1 MSIRHSPVVLASA
14 TLCFAIALAGCTART
29 PQTGSQPSPTVL
41 PSVNSAGP
49 GQTPSR
55 GASTGASEAAP
66 SSIPEP
72 TTTNTLP
79 PPPEPT
85 KPAPSRA
92 GPLTGES
99 LPVPVGWHRVAR
111 DGGVEEGYLGNG
123 TWIHA
128 RDARYAAHDV
138 ITLGCASVTR
148 DDYTDPTHALE
159 GSYERSGQPGVGLV
173 LQFRTA
179 GEASSYFQL
188 YRSQVAACENASD
201 PVRTKLVSSPTGLI
215 DRRTYPD
222 GQWTE
227 VANSVGPRLVLI
239 LLSDPGHQIS
249 AAAAQQILAQIGS

>member
-1 MSIRHSPVVLASA
+1 M
-14 TLCFAIALAGCTART
+14 
-29 PQTGSQPSPTVL
+29 
-41 PSVNSAGP
+41 
-49 GQTPSR
+49 
-55 GASTGASEAAP
+55 
-66 SSIPEP
+66 PEP

-85 KPAPSRA
+85 EPAPSRA

-99 LPVPVGWHRVAR
+99 LPVPVGWRRVAR
-111 DGGVEEGYLGNG
+111 DGGFEEGYLGNG
-123 TWIHA
+123 TWVHA

-173 LQFRTA
+173 LQFQTA
-179 GEASSYFQL
+179 GEASSYFRL

-227 VANSVGPRLVLI
+227 VANIVGPRLVLI